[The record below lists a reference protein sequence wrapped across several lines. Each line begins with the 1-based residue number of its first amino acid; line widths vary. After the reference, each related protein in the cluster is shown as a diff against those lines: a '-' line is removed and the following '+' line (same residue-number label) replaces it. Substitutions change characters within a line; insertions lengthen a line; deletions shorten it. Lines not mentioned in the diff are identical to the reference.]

1 MRILLTLAAF
11 LPVMATAQSLDPA
24 GDIFRQYLEQQYPIQ
39 QPQQVYGLPVQP
51 VLPVPKDQGPW
62 GTGYSIVTNSRPT
75 RNLYDRDM
83 VGSETVQRIVPN
95 DALGQPMK
103 GLDPLGW

>member
-1 MRILLTLAAF
+1 MRIFLTLAF
-11 LPVMATAQSLDPA
+11 LPCVALAQSNDLSDE
-24 GDIFRQYLEQQYPIQ
+24 IFRQAIGLPPS
-39 QPQQVYGLPVQP
+39 QPQQQVYGLPVQP
-51 VLPVPKDQGPW
+51 VLPVPQDNGPW
-62 GTGYSIVTNSRPT
+62 GTGYSVVTNTRPT
-75 RNLYDRDM
+75 RNLYDRDV